1 MRNGSDQQGGN
12 VRQWRKKKQ
21 KKIIVSTCDIS
32 SMKHVTRKF
41 QRRQRN
47 VEESMLHV
55 QSVAVAVALY
65 DFWYE
70 ILNAIKFS
78 LGDQFLHSMVVY
90 SR

>member
-32 SMKHVTRKF
+32 SMKHVTRKI

-55 QSVAVAVALY
+55 QSVAVALY
-65 DFWYE
+65 DFWYG
-70 ILNAIKFS
+70 ILNAITFS
-78 LGDQFLHSMVVY
+78 LEDQFLHSMVVY